1 LYEGTPL
8 LDKMK
13 KSLIAPFSLLFK
25 SQRLQTGL
33 GVNVGRRA
41 ETVTALNRGR
51 ENGWRFPHGKP
62 SDIHLPA
69 TIRAAA
75 LSQSIRKKSAQTML
89 TILPQDVREKSR
101 VYKAPMTIVLVL
113 DLSKSMMYNIEP
125 VREAILRLHGDA
137 YRYRDKV
144 GIVAL
149 KGLNAEVVQHPAT
162 NLRVVANKLLRLKV
176 SGQTPL
182 AAGMLKAAEVLKE
195 ARRRDRSTIPVMVI
209 VTDGNANIPL
219 KRSLQTGEVREINLL
234 DAAFF
239 KYEDKAIGDVASIC
253 EMIKRE
259 RLYTVVINTN
269 PVSTGWE
276 SSGFLVTQMIAK
288 ITGGRHHEVGLIQN
302 PQKLV
307 DRLSEAITQD
317 ERVIAHDA
325 SSK

>member
-1 LYEGTPL
+1 
-8 LDKMK
+8 
-13 KSLIAPFSLLFK
+13 
-25 SQRLQTGL
+25 
-33 GVNVGRRA
+33 
-41 ETVTALNRGR
+41 
-51 ENGWRFPHGKP
+51 
-62 SDIHLPA
+62 
-69 TIRAAA
+69 
-75 LSQSIRKKSAQTML
+75 
-89 TILPQDVREKSR
+89 
-101 VYKAPMTIVLVL
+101 
-113 DLSKSMMYNIEP
+113 
-125 VREAILRLHGDA
+125 
-137 YRYRDKV
+137 
-144 GIVAL
+144 
-149 KGLNAEVVQHPAT
+149 
-162 NLRVVANKLLRLKV
+162 
-176 SGQTPL
+176 
-182 AAGMLKAAEVLKE
+182 
-195 ARRRDRSTIPVMVI
+195 MVI